1 MLHHQLPSSPMVQ
14 HHPPSLTRRQR
25 HIGRR
30 RRRTT
35 STISTRIATRL
46 SSQKSVAPRRILS
59 FHKTKHPKHDIDLH
73 SSSKLFH
80 SALQPTS
87 TTSLERCRVLW
98 DRPEELQGD
107 EKSSGNVPV
116 FLLLRRVSTGE
127 RGPTSWL
134 KKPLSIYGAG

>member
-1 MLHHQLPSSPMVQ
+1 MVHFGLKSSHVDRRDERNNNGKTTALDMDDGGG
-14 HHPPSLTRRQR
+14 HDELSLLA
-25 HIGRR
+25 I
-30 RRRTT
+30 
-35 STISTRIATRL
+35 RL

-98 DRPEELQGD
+98 DRLEELQGD